1 MINSIIKKEWL
12 KVKFIILTLFIISL
26 GALINFWYNLDFSFS
41 TVEPESMMWY
51 RFATLEQKPYDY
63 LSYLY
68 FIIALSIAIFQFVPE
83 RVRNRIKIMTHLPI
97 SMTKSLFLHLFIGI
111 LYILILSLIITA
123 VVVFIMYAYYPFEI
137 VMVTIKDIAFYFLG
151 SIIIYLGVS
160 SAIIEKNT
168 IISAFKLF
176 ISLLFVFIFHK
187 TIYTKID
194 LVWILIAILMLFV
207 VLDSFYSIKEQR
219 LNNII
224 FKLLA
229 FCSILVVS
237 FFSYNLYINKY
248 KYEFNKYYIFY
259 SPILKE
265 FVYQKNFGDHRFEYG
280 IKNKKTFDM
289 DTYKSYLPFVYWRDL
304 DIQGKLPLN
313 IDGEVFDKKIIK
325 ASRLSFSYN
334 PSLLKEPEIK
344 LYPLIN
350 PKSHI
355 GMIRFPEEM
364 VSFENN
370 TIDFYDFDH
379 FAHHDSVPENHV
391 HLIEEMINL
400 PLTEEIKLP
409 IKKVWGKATNMKP
422 FDLGYFLLDSDNK
435 LYRLNRHNNKL
446 HLNKIKYPEGI
457 NIKFMKIS
465 ENKKRELAGFAVD
478 SENSFYIIDYQTLNF
493 KKIELNNFDYKT
505 MKLLFISNPKY
516 YLVRYTNED
525 KYYAVV
531 FDKSFNKLNE
541 DVFE

>member
-1 MINSIIKKEWL
+1 MIKSIIKKEWL
-12 KVKFIILTLFIISL
+12 KIRFITLTLFVISIAVL
-26 GALINFWYNLDFSFS
+26 GKFWYNLDFSFS

-51 RFATLEQKPYDY
+51 RFAGLEQKPYEY
-63 LSYLY
+63 LSYLF
-68 FIIALSIAIFQFVPE
+68 FIIGLSIAIFQFVPE

-97 SMTKSLFLHLFIGI
+97 SLSKSLFLHLFIGI
-111 LYILILSLIITA
+111 FYIFILSLIISLFI
-123 VVVFIMYAYYPFEI
+123 VFIVFQYYPIEI
-137 VMVTIKDIAFYFLG
+137 VLVSIKDISFYFLG
-151 SIIIYLGVS
+151 SIIVYFGVS
-160 SAIIEKNT
+160 SAIIEKNSF
-168 IISAFKLF
+168 ISAMKLF
-176 ISLLFVFIFHK
+176 LASLFIFVFHKSIFSNIDFLWVLI
-187 TIYTKID
+187 TIV
-194 LVWILIAILMLFV
+194 LLFV

-219 LNNII
+219 LESIVFKFFVFISLII
-224 FKLLA
+224 
-229 FCSILVVS
+229 VS

-248 KYEFNKYYIFY
+248 KHEFNKYYIFY

-280 IKNKKTFDM
+280 IKNKETFDM

-304 DIQGKLPLN
+304 DIQGKLPLK
-313 IDGEVFDKKIIK
+313 IDGEVFDKKTIK
-325 ASRLSFSYN
+325 SSRLSFSYN
-334 PSLLKEPEIK
+334 PRLLKEPEIK

-350 PKSHI
+350 PQSHI

-435 LYRLNRHNNKL
+435 LFRLNRHNNKL

-457 NIKFMKIS
+457 DIKFMKIS
-465 ENKKRELAGFAVD
+465 ENKKRELAGFAID
-478 SENSFYIIDYQTLNF
+478 SKNSFYIIDYQTLNF
-493 KKIELNNFDYKT
+493 RKIELNNFDYKT